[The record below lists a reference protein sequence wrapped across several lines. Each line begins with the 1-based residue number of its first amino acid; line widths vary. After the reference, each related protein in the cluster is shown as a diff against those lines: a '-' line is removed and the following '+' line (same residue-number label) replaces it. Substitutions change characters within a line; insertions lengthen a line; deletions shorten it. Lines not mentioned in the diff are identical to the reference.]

1 MGQQPDGTGLRMEG
15 GGTMKRLG
23 LWIGILA
30 FMLLTFTAKAQEYSG
45 ITGMMH
51 VPTAEMAPVGTARVG
66 VYFLPKEFLPDGMNY
81 NEYKY
86 NTFNHVLAIAPFSW
100 IELSYVGTLLKGTK
114 GGDETRIG
122 YYMKDRH
129 FAVKVRLLKEGKWWP
144 AVALG
149 AQDVLQSVKKY
160 RWNGG
165 YFQNFY
171 IALSKHL
178 MWQGHEFGLHLA
190 YRYYRSD
197 YNVRWRGVAGGITY
211 RPAFAKNCRAM
222 VEYTGD
228 DINVGIDC
236 YLWKLLY
243 LQACLQDGRHFMGG
257 IALKI
262 QL

>member
-15 GGTMKRLG
+15 GETMKRLS
-23 LWIGILA
+23 LWIGILVFA
-30 FMLLTFTAKAQEYSG
+30 LLTFTAKAQEYSG

-51 VPTAEMAPVGTARVG
+51 VPTAEMAPAGTARVG
-66 VYFLPKEFLPDGMNY
+66 VYFLPKEFLPDRMHYKG
-81 NEYKY
+81 EKY

-100 IELSYVGTLLKGTK
+100 IELSYVCTLTKGAK
-114 GGDETRIG
+114 GGDETKVG
-122 YYMKDRH
+122 YHMKDRH
-129 FAVKVRLLKEGKWWP
+129 FAVKICPLKEGKWWP
-144 AVALG
+144 AIALG
-149 AQDVLQSVKKY
+149 TQDPGRTIEDK
-160 RWNGG
+160 GG
-165 YFQNFY
+165 NSAYFQNFY
-171 IALSKHL
+171 IVLSKHL
-178 MWQGHEFGLHLA
+178 MWQGHEFGAHLA

-197 YNVRWRGVAGGITY
+197 YNARWRGVAGGITY

-257 IALKI
+257 VALKI

>member
-1 MGQQPDGTGLRMEG
+1 MEHWEH
-15 GGTMKRLG
+15 KHY
-23 LWIGILA
+23 A
-30 FMLLTFTAKAQEYSG
+30 
-45 ITGMMH
+45 
-51 VPTAEMAPVGTARVG
+51 
-66 VYFLPKEFLPDGMNY
+66 
-81 NEYKY
+81 
-86 NTFNHVLAIAPFSW
+86 
-100 IELSYVGTLLKGTK
+100 
-114 GGDETRIG
+114 
-122 YYMKDRH
+122 
-129 FAVKVRLLKEGKWWP
+129 
-144 AVALG
+144 
-149 AQDVLQSVKKY
+149 
-160 RWNGG
+160 

-171 IALSKHL
+171 ITLSKHL
-178 MWQGHEFGLHLA
+178 TWQGHELGAHLA

-257 IALKI
+257 VALKI

>member
-15 GGTMKRLG
+15 GEAMRRIG
-23 LWIGILA
+23 LWIGLFA
-30 FMLLTFTAKAQEYSG
+30 FALLTFSAKAQEYSG

-66 VYFLPKEFLPDGMNY
+66 VYFLPKGFLPDLINY
-81 NEYKY
+81 KGEKY

-100 IELSYVGTLLKGTK
+100 IELSYICTLEKGAK

-122 YYMKDRH
+122 YHMKDRH
-129 FAVKVRLLKEGKWWP
+129 FAAKIRPLKEGKWWP
-144 AVALG
+144 AIALG
-149 AQDVLQSVKKY
+149 VQDPGRTVEDKSGDY
-160 RWNGG
+160 A

-171 IALSKHL
+171 ITLSKHL
-178 MWQGHEFGLHLA
+178 TWQGHELGAHLA